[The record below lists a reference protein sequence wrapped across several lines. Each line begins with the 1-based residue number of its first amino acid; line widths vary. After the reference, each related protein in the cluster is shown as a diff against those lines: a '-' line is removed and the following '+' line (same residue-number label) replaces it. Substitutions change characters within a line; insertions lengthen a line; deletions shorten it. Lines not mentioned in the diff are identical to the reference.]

1 MSFTKHMEGHAF
13 YYIVMG
19 IVTLGISANL
29 GIIFASYILFTGVVL
44 ILFTL
49 IIRCTEGAYGARGDY
64 RLWRWSGAGAASAPT
79 EV

>member
-1 MSFTKHMEGHAF
+1 MEGHSL

-19 IVTLGISANL
+19 IIMLGISANL
-29 GIIFASYILFTGVVL
+29 GIIFASWILFTGVVL

-49 IIRCTEGAYGARGDY
+49 IIRCTEGAFGARGDY
-64 RLWRWSGAGAASAPT
+64 RLWRWSGSKENTT